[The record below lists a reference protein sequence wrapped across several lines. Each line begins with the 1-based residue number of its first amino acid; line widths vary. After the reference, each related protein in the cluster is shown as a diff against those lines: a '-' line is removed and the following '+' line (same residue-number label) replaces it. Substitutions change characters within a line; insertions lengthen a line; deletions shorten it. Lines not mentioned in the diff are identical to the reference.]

1 MPRGPAVPAA
11 RPAASASPTGE
22 IPADW
27 KGAVRLLRVPGPST
41 ATAEGKAAAE
51 IFPDARR
58 AWMHVHG
65 TDPRPIEGARRGA
78 REWVCS
84 KGCSLTLPEGSA
96 AGPSAGTAGA
106 MDNIGDQMLRSIK
119 AQTPVQPLPLT
130 IWRPERGSAAGVT
143 RLTPSGA
150 VTSGR
155 LLFDPVLLGRRDY
168 GHVCAY
174 APVDKAAASGTEV
187 EPCLPS
193 RPQSMP
199 TPDSAEL
206 TLGFQWPRTSELAD
220 FQYIAVTDTC
230 GNAWVQ
236 PFQRTFT
243 VPVWEVASGG
253 CGHTDGKVLRVFP
266 SGGWVRVTAFNL
278 DAPAA
283 GTVVSATFRV
293 SVPPLEDL
301 VSADTPPLLFPD
313 PLLDDIIVDC
323 GPRALKAAPGPGG
336 IPRPAP
342 ADGAAPGPKAAPP
355 QAADVIPASTPSGQ
369 PLAHQG
375 LVIAP
380 EPLLRGNCRLEMRG
394 QTKRRLVAP
403 LALRV
408 VLQRTD
414 TPLQP
419 VLFDKQWIV
428 TPQDYIFYF
437 PPLSPDKGFDGES
450 RLRLEVYSDPL
461 SADGNVVLLSDAGR
475 ISRVQNVPQLE
486 NVPKGQPG
494 PLQRLIGSVTIHSA
508 PLCGESNF
516 ETAEAAGSCVRGY
529 FTVPAMLAT
538 LQLTRA
544 PWVEKPLITRSI
556 LSAVGVA
563 FAVDSYDPVER
574 EAFPIAFQVGG
585 FVQDLGED
593 RIGLLAYVGVAPTVP
608 ILGSGGNTTS
618 IGLLGGIGLAY
629 VANNN
634 GPDEG
639 VKPAAFLSVVV
650 QVGQANPSISGQSSF
665 GAYSGAA
672 GAQGATQ

>member
-1 MPRGPAVPAA
+1 M
-11 RPAASASPTGE
+11 
-22 IPADW
+22 
-27 KGAVRLLRVPGPST
+27 
-41 ATAEGKAAAE
+41 
-51 IFPDARR
+51 
-58 AWMHVHG
+58 
-65 TDPRPIEGARRGA
+65 
-78 REWVCS
+78 
-84 KGCSLTLPEGSA
+84 
-96 AGPSAGTAGA
+96 
-106 MDNIGDQMLRSIK
+106 
-119 AQTPVQPLPLT
+119 
-130 IWRPERGSAAGVT
+130 
-143 RLTPSGA
+143 
-150 VTSGR
+150 
-155 LLFDPVLLGRRDY
+155 
-168 GHVCAY
+168 
-174 APVDKAAASGTEV
+174 
-187 EPCLPS
+187 
-193 RPQSMP
+193 
-199 TPDSAEL
+199 
-206 TLGFQWPRTSELAD
+206 
-220 FQYIAVTDTC
+220 
-230 GNAWVQ
+230 
-236 PFQRTFT
+236 
-243 VPVWEVASGG
+243 
-253 CGHTDGKVLRVFP
+253 
-266 SGGWVRVTAFNL
+266 TAFNL

-323 GPRALKAAPGPGG
+323 GPRVLKAAPGPGG
-336 IPRPAP
+336 IPRQGPGDAP
-342 ADGAAPGPKAAPP
+342 PGAAPPGAGKKGPAGPNDPPPPGAKAPAGGPPSGPRAEPPKAAETI
-355 QAADVIPASTPSGQ
+355 AASGPAGQ

-419 VLFDKQWIV
+419 VLFDKPWIV

-475 ISRVQNVPQLE
+475 ISRVQNVPTLE

-494 PLQRLIGSVTIHSA
+494 PLQRLIGSATIHSA

-516 ETAEAAGSCVRGY
+516 ETVEAAGSCVRGY

-538 LQLTRA
+538 LQITRA

-563 FAVDSYDPVER
+563 FAVDSYDPVDR
-574 EAFPIAFQVGG
+574 SAFPIAFQIGG

-593 RIGLLAYVGVAPTVP
+593 RIGLLAYLGMAPTVP

-618 IGLLGGIGLAY
+618 IGLLGGLGLAY

-665 GAYSGAA
+665 GAYSGTGAA
-672 GAQGATQ
+672 PGATE